1 MNKRGNFFKDIDYK
15 LILGIVALIFYGFLV
30 LSSATKALDAGPRIM
45 RSQKIASL
53 IGAFALV
60 VLAAIDYRNWK
71 YLYKIIYIGSCAL
84 LLATVIFGI
93 GPQAGSDIKS
103 WLKIGP
109 VVFQPSEFVKIAFI
123 ICLAS
128 YLEEVHEDLNKPL
141 VLIKVLAFAFF
152 PIFLILRQ
160 PDAGTAMVYMFITI
174 VMLFL
179 AGIHWKYIALA
190 AVLAV
195 IAAPIIWFSLENYQ
209 KDRFF
214 DFLDPE
220 ASATGTAWQYVQ
232 GRIAI
237 GSGQFLGKGLYKGTQ
252 TQFGF
257 IPERQND
264 FIFPVVAEELGFVGG
279 IFLILLYLFILFR
292 MYRIAKESIDF
303 YGSFMVIGI
312 AAMFLFHIFENIG
325 MTLGVVPITG
335 IPLPFVSAGGT
346 FQLTNM
352 IMIGL
357 VLSVSGHKNIKYF

>member
-1 MNKRGNFFKDIDYK
+1 MDKRENFFKDIDYK
-15 LILGIVALIFYGFLV
+15 LILTILALVLYGFLV
-30 LSSATKALDAGPRIM
+30 LSSATKTLDAGPRIM
-45 RSQKIASL
+45 RSQKIATA
-53 IGAFALV
+53 IGALALV
-60 VLAAIDYRNWK
+60 FLGSIDYRHWK
-71 YLYKIIYIGSCAL
+71 YLYKLIYIGSVAL
-84 LLATVIFGI
+84 LLATVLFGM
-93 GPQAGSDIKS
+93 GPQPGSDIRS
-103 WLKIGP
+103 WLRIGP
-109 VVFQPSEFVKIAFI
+109 VSFQPSEFVKIAFI

-128 YLEEVHEDLNKPL
+128 YLEEVHEDLNKPI
-141 VLIKVLAFAFF
+141 VLIKVLAFAFL

-160 PDAGTAMVYMFITI
+160 PDAGTAMVYMFITA

-190 AVLAV
+190 GILAV

-220 ASATGTAWQYVQ
+220 ASPTGTAWQYLQ
-232 GRIAI
+232 GRVAI

-279 IFLILLYLFILFR
+279 IALIGLYLFLLFR
-292 MYRIAKESIDF
+292 MYRISKESIDY

-335 IPLPFVSAGGT
+335 IPLPFISSGGT